1 MLADALGR
9 AREYLARHGSDSP
22 RLDADLLACR
32 ALGVER
38 LRLYT
43 EHERPLTAAE
53 RDLYRELLRRRA
65 SGEPVAYILGTRP
78 FRGLALEVGPGVLVP
93 RPETE
98 LLVEWALEVADA
110 DARVLDWG
118 TGSGAIA
125 LALATE
131 GEGVR
136 VTGVERSEEALAF
149 ARRNAAALGATVEFF
164 HSDGLAGVA
173 GRTFEL
179 IVANPP
185 YLTPADLQI
194 GGPALAHEPQG
205 ALVAGPTGL
214 EAFERIA
221 GEATTALVP
230 GGWLLA
236 EIGAGQEAAVRGR
249 FEAAGLTELTAR
261 PDLAGIV
268 RVVGA
273 RRR

>member
-1 MLADALGR
+1 M
-9 AREYLARHGSDSP
+9 
-22 RLDADLLACR
+22 
-32 ALGVER
+32 ER

-43 EHERPLTAAE
+43 EHERPLTGAE

-65 SGEPVAYILGTRP
+65 TGEPVAYILGTRA

-98 LLVEWALEVADA
+98 LLVEWGLEVAGEG
-110 DARVLDWG
+110 ARVLDWG

-131 GEGVR
+131 RQGSLI
-136 VTGVERSEEALAF
+136 TGVERSQEALAF
-149 ARRNAAALGATVEFF
+149 ARRNAAALGVEVELV

-173 GRTFEL
+173 GRSFDL

-194 GGPALAHEPQG
+194 GGPVLAHEPER

-221 GEATTALVP
+221 AEAATALVP
-230 GGWLLA
+230 GGWLLV
-236 EIGAGQEAAVRGR
+236 EIGAGQEGAVRGR
-249 FEAAGLTELTAR
+249 LEAAGLVDTAVR
-261 PDLAGIV
+261 VDLAGIV

-273 RRR
+273 RRP